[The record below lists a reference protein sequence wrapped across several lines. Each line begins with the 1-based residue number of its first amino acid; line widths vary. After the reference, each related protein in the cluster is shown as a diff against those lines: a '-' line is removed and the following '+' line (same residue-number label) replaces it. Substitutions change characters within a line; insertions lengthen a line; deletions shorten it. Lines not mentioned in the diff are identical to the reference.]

1 MICICK
7 VKYYILLFRTMYKR
21 FVYNILRVM
30 TWIDDWY
37 SNDWLIEL
45 KSVFMD
51 WLSNCMDAENVQA
64 GDA

>member
-1 MICICK
+1 MCK
-7 VKYYILLFRTMYKR
+7 VKIIFYCFKQCINVLIYY
-21 FVYNILRVM
+21 ILRVM